1 VVFMFSSV
9 ILTFFFVHYCLHNVH
24 DPPTPCRWWMSWCKT
39 WVPSVKVLM
48 ECNLSK
54 RWCVALMGTL
64 KSLLSFWVRA
74 FFCIPNVNNNERIV
88 FDACL
93 LVSSS
98 WTPPP
103 LHGSIGMLVD
113 MSSNSLNRDGWCWCH
128 TTSTKEILYKITM
141 QLKNDKMPQ
150 RNLKSLMVS

>member
-1 VVFMFSSV
+1 MFSSV
-9 ILTFFFVHYCLHNVH
+9 NLTLFFVHCLHNVH
-24 DPPTPCRWWMSWCKT
+24 DPPTLCRWWMSWCKT
-39 WVPSVKVLM
+39 WVLRVKVLM

-64 KSLLSFWVRA
+64 KLLLNFWVKA
-74 FFCIPNVNNNERIV
+74 FFCISNVNNNERIV

-103 LHGSIGMLVD
+103 LHGSIGMLLN
-113 MSSNSLNRDGWCWCH
+113 MSSYSLNRYRQHWCH
-128 TTSTKEILYKITM
+128 TTSTKETLYKITM
-141 QLKNDKMPQ
+141 QLKNDNMPEQ
-150 RNLKSLMVS
+150 NLKSLMMS